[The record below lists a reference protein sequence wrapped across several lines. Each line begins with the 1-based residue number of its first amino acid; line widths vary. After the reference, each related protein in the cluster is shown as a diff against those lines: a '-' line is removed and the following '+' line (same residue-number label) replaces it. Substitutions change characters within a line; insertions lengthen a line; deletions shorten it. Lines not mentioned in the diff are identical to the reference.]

1 MENNKKVNQ
10 PKSKKTTKKQ
20 KKNQIKKKQN
30 SEEDSFFKLDEYN
43 TTNKSSE
50 TIQDENSINLNYIDT
65 TIYDNPDYYGILPG
79 IPYINGFEAYSYPHL
94 INPFAQKIPIKTLR
108 NNEYIYV
115 NCKQYS
121 RILKRREARK
131 KYFEM
136 FENDYFLNKKIKY
149 HHESRHKH
157 AMNRERGKGGRF
169 LSKKEKE
176 FMEKEKKNK
185 DECKGSNL
193 KNGIVHSSNSTLDDS
208 EKMKIA

>member
-1 MENNKKVNQ
+1 MENPKTQKVKNKKSLKNKN
-10 PKSKKTTKKQ
+10 P
-20 KKNQIKKKQN
+20 KNQN
-30 SEEDSFFKLDEYN
+30 SSEDSFLKIEEFN
-43 TTNKSSE
+43 STNKSSE

-136 FENDYFLNKKIKY
+136 FENDSFLNKKIKY

>member
-1 MENNKKVNQ
+1 MENPKTQKVKNKKSLKNKN
-10 PKSKKTTKKQ
+10 P
-20 KKNQIKKKQN
+20 KNQN
-30 SEEDSFFKLDEYN
+30 SSEDSFLKIEEYN
-43 TTNKSSE
+43 STNKSSE

-115 NCKQYS
+115 NSKQYS

-131 KYFEM
+131 KFY
-136 FENDYFLNKKIKY
+136 NDNEDYLLCKKVKY

-157 AMNRERGKGGRF
+157 AMNRKRGKGGRF
-169 LSKKEKE
+169 LSKDDINILNGKNKEKE
-176 FMEKEKKNK
+176 DYINNCIFINGNLNEK
-185 DECKGSNL
+185 
-193 KNGIVHSSNSTLDDS
+193 
-208 EKMKIA
+208 

>member
-1 MENNKKVNQ
+1 MENPKTQKVKNKKSLKNKN
-10 PKSKKTTKKQ
+10 P
-20 KKNQIKKKQN
+20 KNQN
-30 SEEDSFFKLDEYN
+30 SSEDSFLKIEEFKS
-43 TTNKSSE
+43 TNKSSE

-115 NCKQYS
+115 NSKQYS

-136 FENDYFLNKKIKY
+136 YENDYFLNKKIKY

-176 FMEKEKKNK
+176 FIEKKKKNK
-185 DECKGSNL
+185 DDCKDSNL
-193 KNGIVHSSNSTLDDS
+193 KNTVVQSSNSTLDDS